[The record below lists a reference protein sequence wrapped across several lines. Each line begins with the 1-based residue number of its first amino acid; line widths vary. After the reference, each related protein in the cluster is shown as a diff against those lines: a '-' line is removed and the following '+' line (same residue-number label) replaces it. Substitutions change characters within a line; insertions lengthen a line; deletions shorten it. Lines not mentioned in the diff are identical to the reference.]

1 MRPPRQIMVVI
12 FKNVNKNKN
21 FFASPWKKI
30 RRQEKNCRHR
40 IFSSPEQNIVAS
52 SFLCRIF
59 VDMSPSPEMYAPR
72 LRTSR
77 ENLRRVSLLSLTQ
90 MKRER
95 LNFLNTLHSCM
106 GSKGQGVWNS
116 RSPGDH
122 ARINFFV
129 LSKILKFK

>member
-1 MRPPRQIMVVI
+1 MFIEKESLRSYEKFLKICGPLAKIMVVF

-30 RRQEKNCRHR
+30 RRQEKNCRHG

-72 LRTSR
+72 LHPLMEALYMWFQLNCSQHLRHLR
-77 ENLRRVSLLSLTQ
+77 NLLCKWIRRI
-90 MKRER
+90 EI
-95 LNFLNTLHSCM
+95 FLETNEKS
-106 GSKGQGVWNS
+106 
-116 RSPGDH
+116 
-122 ARINFFV
+122 
-129 LSKILKFK
+129 